1 MQLPEMLQRI
11 EAAKMKNLNAT
22 NHKNT
27 NLNRKFDIRI
37 VNTKTSYL
45 EIFTLNALEIVDE
58 ILSRTKPPA
67 NVPKIPQSNV
77 TPPNII
83 SAFFCQKSQ
92 TITK

>member
-37 VNTKTSYL
+37 VNT
-45 EIFTLNALEIVDE
+45 
-58 ILSRTKPPA
+58 
-67 NVPKIPQSNV
+67 
-77 TPPNII
+77 
-83 SAFFCQKSQ
+83 
-92 TITK
+92 